1 MDTPVELRVRSTYEV
16 RQSGTRGEVRS
27 SPQRDVEMWLM
38 MGSDLMPGD
47 RDAELGLRP
56 HDPAN
61 AHGPSVRRTRR
72 RLDKCL

>member
-47 RDAELGLRP
+47 HQDASVWFRLHRWLRQSRGLWGDGELEHR
-56 HDPAN
+56 
-61 AHGPSVRRTRR
+61 V
-72 RLDKCL
+72 